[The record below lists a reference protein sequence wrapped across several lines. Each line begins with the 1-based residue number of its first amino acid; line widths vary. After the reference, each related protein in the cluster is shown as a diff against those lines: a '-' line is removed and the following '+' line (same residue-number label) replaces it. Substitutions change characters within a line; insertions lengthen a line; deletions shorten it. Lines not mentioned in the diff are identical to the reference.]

1 MIENLYT
8 INQHLFHTL
17 LTYMFS
23 KIFYSFRH
31 NYNTQSVYLQMMN
44 MMSMFV
50 TIMVVYYV
58 TNSDQKTTN
67 TSMYLGMFLGA
78 YVAVYAAQYFE
89 SKSDT
94 YYQEHAGSKYAR
106 GGAKMLYFIIVFV
119 VIALHFVNAE
129 SAVEYGSYVLILVT
143 SIWLMYASLPSKLP
157 INRNVYKDGKVTSET
172 KEVTYDMNVNP
183 TYAFLLPLFLFMGN
197 IDNPIVK
204 LFYGVFLGGF
214 IGSVNMFGYY
224 YFINEQSEITENEF
238 LNCKHDQC
246 SVTPTSSDSNDDV
259 DTKAESSKTLNI
271 ISITAA
277 SIVFLILVGGGFSGY
292 FKGGGDEINKQLS
305 RLNL

>member
-1 MIENLYT
+1 MENLYT

-23 KIFYSFRH
+23 KIYYSFRH

-58 TNSDQKTTN
+58 TNSDQKTQETA
-67 TSMYLGMFLGA
+67 MYLGLFLGA

-89 SKSDT
+89 SKST
-94 YYQEHAGSKYAR
+94 EYYQEHAGSKYAR
-106 GGAKMLYFIIVFV
+106 TGAKMLYFIIIFV
-119 VIALHFVNAE
+119 VAALHFINVE
-129 SAVEYGSYVLILVT
+129 SGIGYLTYVMILVT
-143 SIWLMYASLPSKLP
+143 GVFLMYASLPSKLP
-157 INRNVYKDGKVTSET
+157 IKRNVYKDGEVTTET
-172 KEVTYDMNVNP
+172 KEVTYDMDVNP

-197 IDNPIVK
+197 VDNPIVK
-204 LFYGVFLGGF
+204 LLYGVFLGGF

-224 YFINEQSEITENEF
+224 YFINEQSEISESEF
-238 LNCKHDQC
+238 LNCKHNQC
-246 SVTPTSSDSNDDV
+246 SVKPVSSESTEDV

-277 SIVFLILVGGGFSGY
+277 SVVFLILVGGSVTGY
-292 FKGGGDEINKQLS
+292 FKGGSDELNRQLS
-305 RLNL
+305 SLNL